1 MKINLL
7 SSLTISTCLLSACAS
22 QPENIATAYV
32 SPLQY
37 QDYSCKQIGME
48 MNSVARRASELQ
60 GTLKKKADNDAVQMG
75 VGLVLLWP
83 TLFALEG
90 GDGAEAAEYSR
101 LKGEYEALEKSAIAK
116 TCSLGSVPKIVAPK
130 VEVKKSEKAYN

>member
-1 MKINLL
+1 MKINFAYKFLVPLFLL
-7 SSLTISTCLLSACAS
+7 TACAS

-32 SPLQY
+32 SPMQY

-75 VGLVLLWP
+75 VGMILLWP

-101 LKGEYEALEKSAIAK
+101 LKGEYEALEKSAISK
-116 TCSLGSVPKIVAPK
+116 SCSLGAIPKIVAPK
-130 VEVKKSEKAYN
+130 TEVKKSEKSFN